1 MFKSIDNFS
10 RESIFSLVPSS
21 ILQVMPFVYW
31 FILFHSIKH
40 LENYAK
46 VTEIKAKWLDSG
58 ISYISKSIERKFWIQ
73 WDQSPFKDCSR
84 KLI

>member
-1 MFKSIDNFS
+1 
-10 RESIFSLVPSS
+10 
-21 ILQVMPFVYW
+21 MPFVYW
-31 FILFHSIKH
+31 FILLHSTKH

-58 ISYISKSIERKFWIQ
+58 ILYISKSIERKFWIQ
-73 WDQSPFKDCSR
+73 WDQSPFKDCFR

>member
-1 MFKSIDNFS
+1 
-10 RESIFSLVPSS
+10 
-21 ILQVMPFVYW
+21 MPFVYW
-31 FILFHSIKH
+31 FILLHSIKH

-58 ISYISKSIERKFWIQ
+58 ILYISKSIERKFGFNGIKAL
-73 WDQSPFKDCSR
+73 FKDCFR